1 MNERKYYNFLPCH
14 QTFPISRVKYR
25 PTARISNLVDA
36 CPEGAKPAFF
46 ICITANKQTSCRLSA
61 PNQL

>member
-25 PTARISNLVDA
+25 PTARISILVDTR
-36 CPEGAKPAFF
+36 PEVAKPAFF